1 MEKHYTILCV
11 DDEESI
17 LNSLKRTLR
26 LKEYTVMT
34 ALSGDEGLEILK
46 NNKIDLVIS
55 DQRMPKMSGFEF
67 LREVKQRHPTC
78 TRIMLSGYSDFESL
92 IKTINEGEIIHY
104 ISKPW
109 DNEELK
115 EIIKRTL
122 EKNQMV
128 YHVGTLLENVQK
140 MVNLAEGL
148 KIETKQEDNNLV
160 LRISSK
166 DKIADEKSVYNL
178 IKFLFE
184 TLGIEGKETMNVLN
198 NAVSRLNGVIIFNI
212 DLGKGV
218 NLKIEVP
225 AQDR

>member
-1 MEKHYTILCV
+1 MDKQYTILCV

-26 LKEYTVMT
+26 AKEYTILT
-34 ALSGDEGLEILK
+34 ALSGDEGLDVLK
-46 NNKIDLVIS
+46 NNKVDLVIS

-67 LREVKQRHPTC
+67 LRQVKEKHPNS

-115 EIIKRTL
+115 AIIKRTL

-128 YHVGTLLENVQK
+128 HHVGALLENVRK

-148 KIETKQEDNNLV
+148 QIDSHQEENNLV
-160 LRISSK
+160 LRISCK
-166 DKIADEKSVYNL
+166 DKIVDEKSVYNL
-178 IKFLFE
+178 IKCLFD

-198 NAVSRLNGVIIFNI
+198 NAVSRKNGVIFFNI

-225 AQDR
+225 AQDK

>member
-1 MEKHYTILCV
+1 MDKQYTILCV

-26 LKEYTVMT
+26 AKEYTILT
-34 ALSGDEGLEILK
+34 ALSGDEGLDVLK
-46 NNKIDLVIS
+46 NNKVDLVIS

-67 LREVKQRHPTC
+67 LRQVKEKHPDC

-115 EIIKRTL
+115 AIIKRTL

-128 YHVGTLLENVQK
+128 HHVGSLLENVRR
-140 MVNLAEGL
+140 MVNMAEGL
-148 KIETKQEDNNLV
+148 QIDSHQDENNLV
-160 LRISSK
+160 LRISCK
-166 DKIADEKSVYNL
+166 DKIVDEKSVYNL
-178 IKFLFE
+178 IKYLFD

-198 NAVSRLNGVIIFNI
+198 NAVSRKNGVIIFNV

-225 AQDR
+225 AQD

>member
-26 LKEYTVMT
+26 MKEYTVLT
-34 ALSGDEGLEILK
+34 ALSGDEGLKILDD
-46 NNKIDLVIS
+46 NPVDMVIS

-67 LREVKQRHPTC
+67 LREVKQKHPAC

-115 EIIKRTL
+115 AIIKRTL

-128 YHVGTLLENVQK
+128 HHVGTLLENVRR

-148 KIETKQEDNNLV
+148 QIDTKQEENNLI

-166 DKIADEKSVYNL
+166 DKIVDEKSVYNL

-198 NAVSRLNGVIIFNI
+198 NAVSKRNGVIIFNI

-225 AQDR
+225 SQDQ

>member
-1 MEKHYTILCV
+1 MEKHYMILCV

-26 LKEYTVMT
+26 LKEYTILT
-34 ALSGDEGLEILK
+34 ALSGDEGLEVLK
-46 NNKIDLVIS
+46 NNKVDLVIS

-67 LREVKQRHPTC
+67 LRQVKEKYPNC

-115 EIIKRTL
+115 DIIKRTL

-128 YHVGTLLENVQK
+128 HHVGTLLENIRK

-148 KIETKQEDNNLV
+148 QIDTKQEDNNLI

-166 DKIADEKSVYNL
+166 DKIVDEKSVYNL

-198 NAVSRLNGVIIFNI
+198 NAVSRHNGVIIFNI

-218 NLKIEVP
+218 NLKIEMPV
-225 AQDR
+225 QDK

>member
-26 LKEYTVMT
+26 LKEYTILT
-34 ALSGDEGLEILK
+34 AMSGDEGLEILR
-46 NNKIDLVIS
+46 NNKVDLVIS

-67 LREVKQRHPTC
+67 LRQVKEKHPNS

-115 EIIKRTL
+115 SIIKRTL

-128 YHVGTLLENVQK
+128 HHVGSLLENIRK

-148 KIETKQEDNNLV
+148 QIDTKQEDNNLI

-166 DKIADEKSVYNL
+166 DKIVDEKSVYNL

-198 NAVSRLNGVIIFNI
+198 NAVSRHNGVIIFNI

-218 NLKIEVP
+218 NLKIEMP
-225 AQDR
+225 AQDK

>member
-1 MEKHYTILCV
+1 MDKQYTILCV

-26 LKEYTVMT
+26 AKEYTILT
-34 ALSGDEGLEILK
+34 ALSGDEGLDVLK
-46 NNKIDLVIS
+46 NNKVDLVIS

-67 LREVKQRHPTC
+67 LRQVKEKHPNS

-115 EIIKRTL
+115 AIIKRTL

-128 YHVGTLLENVQK
+128 HHVGALLENVRK

-148 KIETKQEDNNLV
+148 QIDSHQEENNLV
-160 LRISSK
+160 LRISCK
-166 DKIADEKSVYNL
+166 DKIVDEKSVYNL
-178 IKFLFE
+178 IKYLFD

-198 NAVSRLNGVIIFNI
+198 NAVSRKNGVIFFNI

-225 AQDR
+225 AQDK